1 MRRQAVAVIVMAVL
15 FGCATGGG
23 GRSTAS
29 KSNATATMDPPA
41 QAMSDTQLAAHAGN
55 AEFPRQ
61 ASSDGR
67 RVAAIVAADRK
78 TIKLYNFESTPI
90 NAVNV
95 WVNQAYVQPLRA
107 LPANSKSPIRTD
119 KLFNK
124 GGQRFSERNEEVNA
138 VQLETPQGLFTA
150 MGPQTE

>member
-1 MRRQAVAVIVMAVL
+1 MLMAVL
-15 FGCATGGG
+15 FGCATG
-23 GRSTAS
+23 RSRSAASRDNTA
-29 KSNATATMDPPA
+29 AMDPPA

-61 ASSDGR
+61 AASDGR
-67 RVAAIVAADRK
+67 RVAAIVTGDRR
-78 TIKLYNFESTPI
+78 TIKLYNFENTPI

-107 LPANSKSPIRTD
+107 LPAHSKSPIRTD

-124 GGQRFSERNEEVNA
+124 GGQRFSERNEEVNS